1 MFITRVLCFQ
11 FLPLQVG
18 YLVIMSES
26 IANIISGKPYKLLLR
41 NNNYLCSDITYR
53 KLRSVNP
60 LIQSFQPVDHDNQVS
75 FYRRY
80 SAFHVNGSKHNT
92 RAYYMMFR
100 TGEKI
105 Q

>member
-1 MFITRVLCFQ
+1 
-11 FLPLQVG
+11 
-18 YLVIMSES
+18 MSES
-26 IANIISGKPYKLLLR
+26 IANIISGKPYKLLLG

-53 KLRSVNP
+53 KLRSVIP

-92 RAYYMMFR
+92 RVKNNVPQVLEGANWTSVAIMMNYKR
-100 TGEKI
+100 GDER
-105 Q
+105 